1 MLLGLIGVAGSSFC
15 SLMSSIFKDN
25 NLPTSYEFAIEFTA
39 SDNRVGVVES
49 STFNVG
55 LLGFATMF
63 FFSFIV
69 GLILLGNLIGR
80 ARTGP
85 PAPIIPFGFC

>member
-1 MLLGLIGVAGSSFC
+1 MLLGLAGVAASSYC

-25 NLPTSYEFAIEFTA
+25 NPPLSCIFTIESTA
-39 SDNRVGVVES
+39 SDNLVGVVES

-55 LLGFATMF
+55 LLGFVTLEI
-63 FFSFIV
+63 FSFAV
-69 GLILLGNLIGR
+69 GLILWGNLIGC
-80 ARTGP
+80 APTGP

>member
-1 MLLGLIGVAGSSFC
+1 MLYGLAGVTGSSCC

-25 NLPTSYEFAIEFTA
+25 NPPISYEFTIEFTA
-39 SDNRVGVVES
+39 YVNPVGVVES

-55 LLGFATMF
+55 LLGFVTMS
-63 FFSFIV
+63 FFSFVV
-69 GLILLGNLIGR
+69 GLILLGSLIGR

>member
-1 MLLGLIGVAGSSFC
+1 MLFGLAGVAASSYC

-25 NLPTSYEFAIEFTA
+25 NPPFSYVITMESTA
-39 SDNRVGVVES
+39 SDNRVGVVEP

-55 LLGFATMF
+55 LLGFVTTS
-63 FFSFIV
+63 FFSFVV
-69 GLILLGNLIGR
+69 GFILMGNLIGR

-85 PAPIIPFGFC
+85 PAPISPVDFC